1 MDFRQRLEPFGNLA
15 SRQRRAKAV
24 WRVQGEIGHVAGAPQ
39 HHLGSRRAQELLRL
53 VRRGQEGVDDDA
65 IAVIV
70 AVIGPGEDAVMR
82 MSEQIGTEI
91 DRRGHAGRFEMI

>member
-1 MDFRQRLEPFGNLA
+1 
-15 SRQRRAKAV
+15 
-24 WRVQGEIGHVAGAPQ
+24 
-39 HHLGSRRAQELLRL
+39 LLRL

-82 MSEQIGTEI
+82 MSEQIGAKI

>member
-1 MDFRQRLEPFGNLA
+1 MDSGRG

-24 WRVQGEIGHVAGAPQ
+24 WRAQGEIGHIACAPQ
-39 HHLGSRRAQELLRL
+39 NNLRSRRAQNLLRL
-53 VRRGQEGVDDDA
+53 VRRGEEGVDDDA

-82 MSEQIGTEI
+82 MSEQIGAKI